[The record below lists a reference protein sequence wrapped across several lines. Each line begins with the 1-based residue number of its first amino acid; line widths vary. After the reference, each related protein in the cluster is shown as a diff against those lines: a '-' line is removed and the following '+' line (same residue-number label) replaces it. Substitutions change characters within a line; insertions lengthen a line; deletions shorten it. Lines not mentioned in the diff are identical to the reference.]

1 MDKLLISLL
10 FFLFSLL
17 DPYKGFVSMASAGEV
32 YQYIDKEGIIHFTNV
47 PTDPRYKPRSLPQL
61 PNFPSQHYGYWDFR
75 NTIHAAA
82 YRHGVDPLL
91 VRAIIKAESDFDP
104 YAVSHRGAQGLMQ
117 LMPPTAITLSIQNPF
132 DPVENIS
139 GGVRYLRYLLNLFDN
154 NLVLALAAY
163 NAGEG
168 SVQKYNTIPPF
179 EETRDYITRVL
190 KFYKQYLQQGKRKS
204 YTKLLTS
211 QGDLLY
217 TNTPE
222 HYSRIRTSIPV
233 SD

>member
-1 MDKLLISLL
+1 MDKLLIFLI
-10 FFLFSLL
+10 FFLFPLL
-17 DPYKGFVSMASAGEV
+17 NPYQGFIGTVSAWEV
-32 YQYIDKEGIIHFTNV
+32 YQYVDKEGIIHFTNV
-47 PTDPRYKPRSLPQL
+47 PSDPRYKPRSLSRL
-61 PNFPSQHYGYWDFR
+61 PNFPPERYGYWDFH
-75 NTIHAAA
+75 NTIETAA

-91 VRAIIKAESDFDP
+91 VRAIIKTESDFDP
-104 YAVSHRGAQGLMQ
+104 YAVSNKGAQGLMQ
-117 LMPPTAITLSIQNPF
+117 LMPPTALTLSVQNPF
-132 DPVENIS
+132 DPVENIT

-154 NLVLALAAY
+154 NLILALAAY

-179 EETRDYITRVL
+179 EETRDYVTKVL
-190 KFYKQYLQQGKRKS
+190 KSYKQYLQRGKRKG

-211 QGDLLY
+211 QGDMLY

-222 HYSRIRTSIPV
+222 RHGKRRASMPV